1 MIFHSLMTRLY
12 GVTSY
17 NLPLYSVME
26 NTNLN
31 ILKNVGVGYL
41 NFTSLPNITKVPD
54 LTRGKD
60 QRYGDDLN
68 NEDEIR
74 EIAKNYKRKELLSL
88 LQDDSVPILLKLQAL
103 SQMKDYDYLQHNIT
117 NGGLF
122 DDYNFTF

>member
-12 GVTSY
+12 GVTGYS
-17 NLPLYSVME
+17 LPLYSVME

-68 NEDEIR
+68 NDEEIR
-74 EIAKNYKRKELLSL
+74 EILKNYKKKELLIML
-88 LQDDSVPILLKLQAL
+88 KDDNVPIPLKLEAL
-103 SQMKDYDYLQHNIT
+103 SQIKDYDYLQYNVT
-117 NGGLF
+117 KGGLF

>member
-41 NFTSLPNITKVPD
+41 N
-54 LTRGKD
+54 
-60 QRYGDDLN
+60 

-74 EIAKNYKRKELLSL
+74 EIGKNYKKKELLTM
-88 LQDDSVPILLKLQAL
+88 LQDDSVPIPLKLQAL

>member
-41 NFTSLPNITKVPD
+41 NFTSLPNITKFQILHAV
-54 LTRGKD
+54 K
-60 QRYGDDLN
+60 
-68 NEDEIR
+68 IR
-74 EIAKNYKRKELLSL
+74 DMGMI
-88 LQDDSVPILLKLQAL
+88 
-103 SQMKDYDYLQHNIT
+103 
-117 NGGLF
+117 
-122 DDYNFTF
+122 

>member
-17 NLPLYSVME
+17 SLPLYSVME

-60 QRYGDDLN
+60 QRYGDDFDN
-68 NEDEIR
+68 DYEIY
-74 EIAKNYKRKELLSL
+74 EITKNYEKKKLLDM
-88 LQDDSVPILLKLQAL
+88 LQDDSIPIHLKLEAL
-103 SQMKDYDYLQHNIT
+103 SKIKEYNYIQHNIT
-117 NGGLF
+117 QGGLF
-122 DDYNFTF
+122 YDYNFTF